1 MSDYVGTPYV
11 VLSRSLS
18 AVDLYVET
26 GEKSNDLFILTTG
39 NGTLTSF
46 TSEYKH
52 TKGGSG
58 EAITTDIN
66 FLDIDNKFE
75 ELILQD
81 SMKIAGLS
89 FMQFYFNYG
98 LNGVFG
104 PTQVGYLSNIK
115 YRGYSSGSRIISLIL
130 SSGLGDMPDEEIIRG
145 INSNLNATA
154 PSGNTLVFDD
164 TEPGKSE
171 IYNTDGT
178 GSVEETIVSSVE
190 NTNQSFNTL
199 SFGGNTKRKISRVT
213 YTVTYDWVDLT
224 EPPEAAPNSDLTG
237 AKKYRIKGIL
247 DAIGQKG
254 APDPYTTVIEDCLH
268 QVFNRF
274 YIGKKIILLP
284 NMGAL
289 IKAKYPVLDAQIHSD
304 DLAEAKKSLVDLGF
318 DVRHNPTTN
327 AIQIR
332 IPISDN
338 FGSSVVKFVNK
349 LNSVLDDLINIDFH
363 WESDTKLLKLLSES
377 VPPLVSYNA
386 NSLAIYSPI
395 GEAEELIYEP
405 TLIISDED
413 VKNQFLYGTYSNKV
427 KRDLLK
433 GNSIIGLEMPVRIN
447 EYLLNLKH
455 KSGKKMTDLL
465 GQYSFELFSR
475 KDEVFSNL
483 FSTEDLEVILNKSL
497 LSNKFEINDSL
508 LESIK
513 DEFILFK
520 YNIPNSNVLSLNVD
534 YEKQDYASLANIFE
548 GITDLEATVDKLKQK
563 IYDKPGAF
571 FVRPDSPENA
581 EVVKL
586 NKILVAG
593 ENANIK
599 EEILNELNKKI
610 FYINM
615 STLPLFTL
623 STRETLLR
631 LVGLNMKLFSGTY
644 NNEDNPIERIYNGL
658 WTILGFKHTITNSKV
673 QSDFTLIRT
682 NTELFNK

>member
-58 EAITTDIN
+58 DAITTDIN

-81 SMKIAGLS
+81 SMKVAGLS

-130 SSGLGDMPDEEIIRG
+130 SSGLGDMPDEEIISG

-164 TEPGKSE
+164 IQPGKGES
-171 IYNTDGT
+171 YNTDGT
-178 GSVEETIVSSVE
+178 GSVEEKIVYSVE
-190 NTNQSFNTL
+190 ENNQSFNTL
-199 SFGGNTKRKISRVT
+199 SYGGTTKRKISRVT

-224 EPPEAAPNSDLTG
+224 EPPEAAPNSEITG
-237 AKKYRIKGIL
+237 AKNYYIKGY
-247 DAIGQKG
+247 DS
-254 APDPYTTVIEDCLH
+254 DTYTTVIEDCLD

-274 YIGKKIILLP
+274 YVGKKLILLP

-289 IKAKYPVLDAQIHSD
+289 IGSKYPVLDAKIHSD
-304 DLAEAKKSLVDLGF
+304 DLAEAKKSLIDLGF
-318 DVRHNPTTN
+318 EVRHNPTTD

-349 LNSVLDDLINIDFH
+349 LNSVLDDLINLDFH

-377 VPPLVSYNA
+377 DPPLVSYNG
-386 NSLAIYSPI
+386 NSSAPI

-427 KRDLLK
+427 KKYLLG
-433 GNSIIGLEMPVRIN
+433 GNSIIGVETPVRIN
-447 EYLLNLKH
+447 EYLLNLNH

-483 FSTEDLEVILNKSL
+483 FSIEDLDVILNKSL

-520 YNIPNSNVLSLNVD
+520 YNIPNSNVLSLNID

-563 IYDKPGAF
+563 IYDKPGGY
-571 FVRPDSPENA
+571 FVNPDSPESA
-581 EVVKL
+581 ELVRL
-586 NKILVAG
+586 NKILAAG
-593 ENANIK
+593 KNANIK

-623 STRETLLR
+623 STKETLLR

-673 QSDFTLIRT
+673 QSDFTLMRS